1 MSEPDVTSAG
11 LPWSTVSQRWGHPW
25 HSMCSYL
32 GAFPAALA
40 RSFIT
45 MLTDEGDL
53 VLDPFSGRG
62 TTLLEARLT
71 GRVPLASDLNP
82 IAVALTRAKN
92 ANVTLEAVQVRISEL
107 EDGYDA
113 LLYGPEAQ
121 VQPDQIHLIFHPRT
135 LAQLCYLRRRLHEPK
150 QDTDAFLVGAVL
162 GIMHGAERK
171 DGSSAYASISMP
183 NTFSMSPDYVRRF
196 VASNR
201 LQRADRDVFQLLRER
216 VQWLF
221 RDDVGLSHPGSVA
234 RADARRLSEVE
245 AFSHAAGRVRLVLTS
260 PPYLDV
266 VNYAR
271 QNWIRT
277 WFLREDP
284 EDISQDLDDNLT
296 LGAWTELATDMI
308 RQLQHFLANDGVGV
322 FVIGDVAKSSRTVVS
337 LAREF
342 LRLLYH
348 DGSFQYIGC
357 LSDRLQ
363 SEAKT
368 TRIWKDT
375 RGKATAVDRV
385 VIVANQMPHFR
396 VERLGDNLPAVE
408 DVHFSD
414 LNADELQRYAIS
426 FAG

>member
-1 MSEPDVTSAG
+1 MESEVESAG
-11 LPWSTVSQRWGHPW
+11 LPWSAVSQRWGHPW

-32 GAFPAALA
+32 GSFPAALA
-40 RSFIT
+40 RSFIAT
-45 MLTDEGDL
+45 LSDEGDM

-62 TTLLEARLT
+62 TTLLEARAT
-71 GRVPLASDLNP
+71 GRIPLASDLNP

-92 ANVTLEAVQVRISEL
+92 TEVTLDVVLERINELSEN
-107 EDGYDA
+107 YDP
-113 LLYGPEAQ
+113 LLFGPEAQ

-135 LAQLCYLRRRLHEPK
+135 LAELCYLRRRLANPTK
-150 QDTDAFLVGAVL
+150 DADAFLVGVVL

-183 NTFSMSPDYVRRF
+183 NTFSMSPNYVRRF
-196 VASNR
+196 VANNQ
-201 LQRADRDVFQLLRER
+201 LQRVYRDMFLLLRDR

-221 RDDVGLSHPGSVA
+221 RDSVDLASPGVVV
-234 RADARRLSEVE
+234 RADARRLGDVQE
-245 AFSHAAGRVRLVLTS
+245 FSHAAGRVKLVLTS

-284 EDISQDLDDNLT
+284 EAISLDLDDNLT
-296 LGAWTELATDMI
+296 LAAWDELAADMI
-308 RQLQHFLANDGVGV
+308 GQLRHFLAEDGVGV
-322 FVIGDVAKSSRTVVS
+322 FVIGDVAKSSRSVVS

-342 LRLLYH
+342 LRLLFH
-348 DGSFQYIGC
+348 DGSFEYIGC

-375 RGKATAVDRV
+375 KGRATAVDRV
-385 VIVANQMPHFR
+385 VVIANHPPDFR
-396 VERLGDNLPAVE
+396 VELLANNLPGV
-408 DVHFSD
+408 DNQHFSGW
-414 LNADELQRYAIS
+414 NPDEMRRYAES

>member
-1 MSEPDVTSAG
+1 
-11 LPWSTVSQRWGHPW
+11 
-25 HSMCSYL
+25 MCSYL

-45 MLTDEGDL
+45 MLSDEGDL

-62 TTLLEARLT
+62 TTLLEARMT

-82 IAVALTRAKN
+82 IAVALSRAKN
-92 ANVTLEAVQVRISEL
+92 AAVSVDAVLERISEL
-107 EDGYDA
+107 EGSYDY

-121 VQPDQIHLIFHPRT
+121 VQSDQIHLIFHPRT
-135 LAQLCYLRRRLHEPK
+135 LAQLCYLRRRLL
-150 QDTDAFLVGAVL
+150 DSNRDVDLFLVGVVL

-183 NTFSMSPDYVRRF
+183 NTFSMSPDYVRKF
-196 VASNR
+196 VATNQ
-201 LQRADRDVFQLLRER
+201 LQRVHRDVFELLKDR

-221 RDDVGLSHPGSVA
+221 RDSFMLNPSGVVV

-245 AFSHAAGRVRLVLTS
+245 AFNSARGKVKLVLTS

-271 QNWIRT
+271 QNWIRA

-284 EDISQDLDDNLT
+284 ESISADLDDNLT
-296 LGAWTELATDMI
+296 LAAWMELAGDLI
-308 RQLQHFLANDGVGV
+308 QQLRHFLAEDGVGV
-322 FVIGDVAKSSRTVVS
+322 FVVGDVAKSNKSVIP

-342 LRLLYH
+342 LRLLFH
-348 DGSFQYIGC
+348 DGSFEYIGC
-357 LSDRLQ
+357 LSDRLHIG
-363 SEAKT
+363 SKT
-368 TRIWKDT
+368 TRIWGDT
-375 RGKATAVDRV
+375 KGKATAVDRV
-385 VIVANQMPHFR
+385 VMVSNVVPDLR
-396 VERLGDNLPAVE
+396 VDRLADHLPALAGIS
-408 DVHFSD
+408 F
-414 LNADELQRYAIS
+414 DELDALEMRRYALS